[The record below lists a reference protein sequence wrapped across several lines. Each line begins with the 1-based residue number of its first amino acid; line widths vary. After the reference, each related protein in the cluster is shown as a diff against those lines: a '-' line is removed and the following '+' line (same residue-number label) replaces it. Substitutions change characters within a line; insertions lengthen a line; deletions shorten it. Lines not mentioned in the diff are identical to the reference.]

1 MQQTQAMAMLRG
13 SRALFGIRRVL
24 STTSKAAALPR
35 EIAVEYCVS

>member
-24 STTSKAAALPR
+24 STSTAAALPR